1 MVPVFF
7 CQKQPVVGIG
17 NPVLTQRR
25 FTFLETL
32 FAEEEK

>member
-1 MVPVFF
+1 MVPAFF
-7 CQKQPVVGIG
+7 SRKQPVVGIG

-25 FTFLETL
+25 FIFLETL